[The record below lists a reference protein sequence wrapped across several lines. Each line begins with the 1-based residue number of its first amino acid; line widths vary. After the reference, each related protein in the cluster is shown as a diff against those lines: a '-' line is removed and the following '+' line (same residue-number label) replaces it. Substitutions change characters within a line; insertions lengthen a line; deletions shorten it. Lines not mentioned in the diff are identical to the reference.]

1 MVTTRSPYLTR
12 DLARFIAAFDPARLP
27 PRVLA
32 RTQVVVRDGLAALLA
47 AAQPAVT
54 TGPRIARFVHQRR
67 GRPEAMVVGHGFRTG
82 AADAALANGT
92 MGYACDVEPH
102 HPKAVIH
109 PLAVMVPASLAAGE
123 RVDCC
128 GLAFLGA
135 VTLGCEVAYRLSV
148 ALDPVGQYEPGF
160 HPSAVCGAFG
170 AAAAAGHLL
179 GLDGVEMERAL
190 GLAACQASG
199 LMAWQ
204 SDPTENSR
212 PFQMGMAARNGVTA
226 ALLAE
231 RGFGGP
237 AAVLDSPRG
246 PFRAFTTR
254 PRPDWLESVAADSW
268 EGIMG
273 LAVKP
278 YACVAEM
285 HPALD
290 ALLPMVRARNLAP
303 DDVARLVMRFAR
315 SCIHCVQENPLKS
328 HSGPYLLA
336 VAVGARD
343 VRVADLFDDRRRDD
357 PAIAALSRR
366 IEVVADD
373 GELEALFPETYATI
387 LELTLRSGETIVLRN
402 DTARGYAHAP
412 LAEEDLV
419 AKVHGLLSGVVAEKR
434 IESLLKAADGLADA
448 KSMAALVAVLA
459 PQVTPRSTK

>member
-1 MVTTRSPYLTR
+1 MVPAPSPQLTR
-12 DLARFIAAFDPARLP
+12 DLTRFISAFDPARLP

-32 RTQVVVRDGLAALLA
+32 RTRVVVRDGLAALLA

-54 TGPRIARFVHQRR
+54 TGPRIAHFVRQRQ
-67 GRPEAMVVGHGFRTG
+67 GRPEATVVGHGFRTG

-109 PLAVMVPASLAAGE
+109 PLAVMVPASLAVGE
-123 RVDCC
+123 RFDCS

-135 VTLGCEVAYRLSV
+135 VALGCEVAYRLSV
-148 ALDPVGQYEPGF
+148 ALDPVGQCEPGF

-179 GLDGVEMERAL
+179 DLDAAAKKRAL

-212 PFQMGMAARNGVTA
+212 PFQLGVAARNGVTA

-231 RGFGGP
+231 REFGGP
-237 AAVLDSPRG
+237 AAVLDSPHG

-254 PRPDWLESVAADSW
+254 PHPEWLESIAADAW
-268 EGIMG
+268 EGITG

-290 ALLPMVRARNLAP
+290 ALLPVVRERNLAP

-315 SCIHCVQENPLKS
+315 SCIHCVQENPLRS

-336 VAVGARD
+336 VAVAAGD
-343 VRVADLFDDRRRDD
+343 VRVADLFRDRRRDD
-357 PAIAALSRR
+357 PAVAALSRR
-366 IEVVADD
+366 IEVIADD
-373 GELEALFPETYATI
+373 GELEDLFPETYATI
-387 LELTLRSGETIVLRN
+387 MELTLRGGETITLRN
-402 DTARGYAHAP
+402 DTARGYANAP
-412 LAEEDLV
+412 LAEVALV
-419 AKVHGLLSGVVAEKR
+419 AKVQGLLSGAVPENR
-434 IESLLKAADGLADA
+434 IESLIEAADGLAVA
-448 KSMAALVAVLA
+448 KSLANLTEVLGPPVA
-459 PQVTPRSTK
+459 P